1 MAIYFNHVTAY
12 TISCVIGS
20 DYIRI
25 ELFVVDYTTTND
37 VPIFTGN
44 TSNVNTVG
52 YLVELEVVKVTK
64 IVLERGTKL
73 Q

>member
-1 MAIYFNHVTAY
+1 VAIYFDHVTAY
-12 TISCVIGS
+12 TISCVIGA

-37 VPIFTGN
+37 LRIFTGN